1 MMCVQILRLFANDRG
16 WFQHRNGAA
25 VMVNHGD
32 GDGDGR
38 RAERERRREMCV

>member
-32 GDGDGR
+32 GDGR